1 VPTELKQVLPNFALF
16 NPDNIPIL
24 PGGPKATQLPPFLQP
39 LFVFTG
45 LTPTTFTVSGHQRL
59 LDLLPWFWV
68 AAAVL
73 GALTFLLNR
82 NEKKIAGLASS
93 VIHATWPVVAV
104 LVGLLIAANFF
115 FKQQVGPY
123 SGVLSVVGRAFLPTY
138 GIALAIGL
146 AVYFFTAILPRLQAR
161 GAQPAV
167 AGASGVSA
175 MQAAAPSGVRM
186 GTPMGTSI
194 SPDAPTYPEM
204 QSAVAPPVPPS
215 TSSTFEPPAGTFVEE
230 PPQS

>member
-1 VPTELKQVLPNFALF
+1 M
-16 NPDNIPIL
+16 
-24 PGGPKATQLPPFLQP
+24 
-39 LFVFTG
+39 
-45 LTPTTFTVSGHQRL
+45 
-59 LDLLPWFWV
+59 
-68 AAAVL
+68 VL
-73 GALTFLLNR
+73 GSGVWARAFLLNR
-82 NEKKIAGLASS
+82 NEKKFAGLASS

-115 FKQQVGPY
+115 FKQQIGPY

-146 AVYFFTAILPRLQAR
+146 AVYFFVAILPRLQAR

-167 AGASGVSA
+167 AGPSGASGSAA
-175 MQAAAPSGVRM
+175 MQAAAPSGERM
-186 GTPMGTSI
+186 GTPI

-204 QSAVAPPVPPS
+204 QPAVAPPAPPS
-215 TSSTFEPPAGTFVEE
+215 ASSTFEPPAGTFVEE

>member
-1 VPTELKQVLPNFALF
+1 
-16 NPDNIPIL
+16 
-24 PGGPKATQLPPFLQP
+24 
-39 LFVFTG
+39 
-45 LTPTTFTVSGHQRL
+45 
-59 LDLLPWFWV
+59 
-68 AAAVL
+68 
-73 GALTFLLNR
+73 
-82 NEKKIAGLASS
+82 

-146 AVYFFTAILPRLQAR
+146 AIYFFVAILPRLQAR
-161 GAQPAV
+161 SAQPAV
-167 AGASGVSA
+167 AGASGASGISGISA
-175 MQAAAPSGVRM
+175 MQAAASSGERM
-186 GTPMGTSI
+186 GTPL

-204 QSAVAPPVPPS
+204 QSAVAPPIPLTASP
-215 TSSTFEPPAGTFVEE
+215 TFEPPAGTFVEE

>member
-1 VPTELKQVLPNFALF
+1 
-16 NPDNIPIL
+16 
-24 PGGPKATQLPPFLQP
+24 
-39 LFVFTG
+39 
-45 LTPTTFTVSGHQRL
+45 
-59 LDLLPWFWV
+59 
-68 AAAVL
+68 L